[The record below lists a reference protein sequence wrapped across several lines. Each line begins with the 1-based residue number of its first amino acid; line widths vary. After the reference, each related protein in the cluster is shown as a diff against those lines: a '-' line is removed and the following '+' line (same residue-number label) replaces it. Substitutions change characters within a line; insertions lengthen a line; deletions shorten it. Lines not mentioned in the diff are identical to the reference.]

1 MTRAAGTA
9 PRYPTATTLLER
21 RVREHPDA
29 VAVVGDGAELTYAQ
43 LWGRAG
49 ELGSALREAAAGPGR
64 HIAILAH
71 RSVEAVVAVV
81 AASRAAC
88 VLLPL
93 DVDAP
98 PRRLQAQLE
107 DLDAAVVVGHA
118 DRLELLPALSELRKT
133 QALRLAAPAGR
144 PPRRRAAGPLP
155 GASAE
160 DLAYIVSTSGS
171 TGTPKGV
178 MMHHGG
184 LAHMLSWFLG
194 ETSCG
199 PGARTLQSTP
209 LHFDVSLQEI
219 FGTLCG
225 GGTLVCCTEAQRADP
240 ALLWELIV
248 AAGVHRIH
256 LPFALL
262 QLLALFADDAVL
274 ERCVLRE
281 VCCGGEQLQCTK
293 PVKELFR
300 RLPRCTLFNH
310 YGASEAWMLTSHRLP
325 QDADS
330 WPVIAPIGRPVPDA
344 HLHICDEDSGV
355 ILPPGESGELVA
367 GGPSTGPGYWRRPA
381 LTAER
386 FVPDRCGAAGRVYG
400 TGDVVRM
407 DADGVLTFLGRRD
420 TQIKLR
426 GNRIEVG
433 ELEVFLNSQPDVTES
448 VVVATGED
456 VAKRLEAFVVP
467 TVPGVEQVLFER
479 LEAEFPP
486 YMVPSRIRELDRLP
500 RTPTGKAD
508 RRLDVLA
515 EAADARRREAA

>member
-1 MTRAAGTA
+1 VTRAAGTA

-98 PRRLQAQLE
+98 PKRLQAQLE

-133 QALRLAAPAGR
+133 QALRLAAPA
-144 PPRRRAAGPLP
+144 
-155 GASAE
+155 
-160 DLAYIVSTSGS
+160 
-171 TGTPKGV
+171 
-178 MMHHGG
+178 MHHGG

-386 FVPDRCGAAGRVYG
+386 FVPDRCGAAGRVYR